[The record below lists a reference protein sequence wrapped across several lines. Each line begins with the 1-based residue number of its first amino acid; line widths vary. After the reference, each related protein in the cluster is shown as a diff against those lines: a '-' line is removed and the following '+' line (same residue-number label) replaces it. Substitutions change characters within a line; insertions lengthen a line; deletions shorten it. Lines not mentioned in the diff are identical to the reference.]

1 MLMEKKGNFHSQR
14 KVSVELNPLSIG
26 DPSGSE
32 ENEDETLLSAVVLV
46 VMIGSSPG
54 KQVSTNAS
62 RQLTNSSALSA
73 VQFALVKG
81 PANLHNPPNPQ
92 DWR

>member
-1 MLMEKKGNFHSQR
+1 ML
-14 KVSVELNPLSIG
+14 KVIKDRLPLSIG
-26 DPSGSE
+26 DPNGRE

-73 VQFALVKG
+73 VQFACERECERS
-81 PANLHNPPNPQ
+81 Q
-92 DWR
+92 R